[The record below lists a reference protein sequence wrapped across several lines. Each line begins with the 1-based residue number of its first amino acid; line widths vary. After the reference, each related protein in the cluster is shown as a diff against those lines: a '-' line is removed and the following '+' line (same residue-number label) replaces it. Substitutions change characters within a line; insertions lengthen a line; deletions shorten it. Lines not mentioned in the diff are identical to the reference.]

1 MNALLVAPLLI
12 PLLGAGLT
20 LALWRSPR
28 LQAVAGVGAAVLL
41 SPAALLLL
49 GEVRR
54 TGTLALQIGGWQA
67 PVGITLAADGLS
79 AVMVLLAAVIATVVA
94 VYGAAEAPLR
104 RGRRMFFPLL
114 HVLLLGV
121 SGAFLTGDLFNL
133 YVWFEVLL
141 VGSFGLLVL
150 GGRRDDLEGA
160 VKALVLNLFGSLLFL
175 LAAGAVYGL
184 AGTLNLADLH
194 GRLAEVHA
202 VRPNAV
208 AAVAVL
214 LAVAF
219 SLKAALF
226 PLYFWLPASYHVPSA
241 GICALFAAL
250 LTKVGVY
257 SLLRVLTLPLAAVPE
272 VYPLVLVATTV
283 TMLSGVLGAVTQ
295 MEMTRILAWHS
306 ISQVGYIAV
315 GVGLLSTPD
324 PQVRLAGLVA
334 TVFFVVHHGL
344 VKPALFMVAGLVRR
358 ELGTTRLQ
366 PAGGLYAAR
375 PALAVLFL
383 LAALSLAGIPP
394 LSGFWAKLAV
404 LRASVLAEQ
413 WWVLAVAL
421 AAGLLTLLSMLKI
434 WIEVFWKPAP
444 GGDGAPAG
452 ETNGRDRGA
461 DAGRDQ
467 RARGAPA
474 MWAATT
480 ALVLLVTVIGL
491 VPGPL
496 LDLAHLAATA
506 LLRPDLM
513 VQAVSP

>member
-1 MNALLVAPLLI
+1 VNPLLVGPLLV
-12 PLLGAGLT
+12 PLLGAGLS
-20 LALWRSPR
+20 LAAWHRPR
-28 LQAVAGVGAAVLL
+28 LQAGIGIATAALL
-41 SPAALLLL
+41 VPIALLLL
-49 GEVRR
+49 GHVRD
-54 TGTLALQIGGWQA
+54 GGPLAGQAGGWPA
-67 PVGITLAADGLS
+67 PVGITLAADTLS
-79 AVMVLLAAVIATVVA
+79 ALMVLLAAAIGLVVA

-104 RGRRMFFPLL
+104 GGRRAFFPLL

-121 SGAFLTGDLFNL
+121 DGAFLTGDLFNL

-141 VGSFGLLVL
+141 AASFGLLVL
-150 GGRRDDLEGA
+150 GGRRADLEGA

-175 LAAGAVYGL
+175 LATGAVYGL

-202 VRPNAV
+202 VRPQAVTAV
-208 AAVAVL
+208 ALL

-257 SLLRVLTLPLAAVPE
+257 ALLRVFTMPLAAVPD
-272 VYPLVLVATTV
+272 VLPIVLVATTI
-283 TMLSGVLGAVTQ
+283 TMLSGVLGAVAQ
-295 MEMTRILAWHS
+295 MEIKRILAWHS

-315 GVGLLSTPD
+315 GIGLIAAPD

-334 TVFFVVHHGL
+334 AVFFVVHHGL
-344 VKPALFMVAGLVRR
+344 VKPALFLVAGLVKS
-358 ELGTTRLQ
+358 ELGTTELK
-366 PAGGLYAAR
+366 PSGGLYAAR

-383 LAALSLAGIPP
+383 LAALSLAGLPP

-404 LRASVLAEQ
+404 LRASALAGQ

-434 WIEVFWKPAP
+434 WLEVFWKPAP
-444 GGDGAPAG
+444 ANDEPRAGAPAPSPVALR
-452 ETNGRDRGA
+452 T
-461 DAGRDQ
+461 
-467 RARGAPA
+467 
-474 MWAATT
+474 MWAATAT
-480 ALVLLVTVIGL
+480 LVLVVTVLGL
-491 VPGPL
+491 LPGPL
-496 LDLAHLAATA
+496 LEVARGAAES
-506 LLRPDLM
+506 LLRPELY
-513 VQAVSP
+513 VQAVGPRSSSR